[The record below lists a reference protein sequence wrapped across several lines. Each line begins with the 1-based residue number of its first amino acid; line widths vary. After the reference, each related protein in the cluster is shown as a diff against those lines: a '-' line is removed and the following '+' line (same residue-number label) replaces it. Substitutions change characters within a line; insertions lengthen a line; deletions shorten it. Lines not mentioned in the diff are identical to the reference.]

1 MATSVSFAG
10 PAWRDR
16 FVAVRDH
23 ERTELLI
30 MPNRLGPE
38 PTGVDPYERNNKWML
53 YTALAWD
60 SKTVRFIAL
69 WDGKGGDGLERMDR
83 TVQDHAE

>member
-53 YTALAWD
+53 YTALAWAPRP
-60 SKTVRFIAL
+60 SGHRPVGRQR
-69 WDGKGGDGLERMDR
+69 W
-83 TVQDHAE
+83 